1 MHFTH
6 FIDLTWNSHTNPYNL
21 AIVNLDPLN
30 DYTSTHEQ
38 EVGVLSLGYWGG
50 IILFIYLFIHIIII
64 FYKITANLHSIWE
77 KIHTV
82 EPSFKKPLYNKVL
95 SITNYFLQ
103 PSQNYSK
110 MFGTEPRFNKPRFN
124 EIHSEW
130 WGDSR
135 KPCSRGSPWF
145 GHNGLK

>member
-77 KIHTV
+77 KIHAV
-82 EPSFKKPLYNKVL
+82 EPSFNKPL
-95 SITNYFLQ
+95 
-103 PSQNYSK
+103 
-110 MFGTEPRFNKPRFN
+110 
-124 EIHSEW
+124 
-130 WGDSR
+130 
-135 KPCSRGSPWF
+135 
-145 GHNGLK
+145 